1 MKQHRFTIQVTPYH
15 SESVLAL
22 NLTQA
27 KYKVWNR
34 IKDGYTYG
42 YRTRASF
49 VKGTK
54 RKGD

>member
-1 MKQHRFTIQVTPYH
+1 MKRFVIQVTPNH
-15 SESVLAL
+15 SEAVTAST
-22 NLTQA
+22 LTQA

-42 YRTRASF
+42 FKTRSAF

-54 RKGD
+54 AK